1 MPPRNP
7 YEPDGRDHVCGDC
20 KRVFD
25 SRGRLLDHRSRA
37 HETIAPAP
45 EPEEVPAS

>member
-25 SRGRLLDHRSRA
+25 SRGRLLDHRARS

-45 EPEEVPAS
+45 EPAEEVPA